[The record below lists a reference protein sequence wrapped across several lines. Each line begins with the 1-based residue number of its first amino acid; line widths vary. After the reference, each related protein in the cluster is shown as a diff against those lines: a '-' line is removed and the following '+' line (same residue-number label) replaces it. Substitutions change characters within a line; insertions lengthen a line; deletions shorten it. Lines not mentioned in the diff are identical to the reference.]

1 MLVGE
6 VVLFRLVNADSFTHI
21 AVLKLGHCLLLY
33 EGATSTSNKRKGAG
47 NARKPGAG
55 VVATCACVFMR
66 VCVCTCVSVCLCMC
80 VCLCVC
86 VCVCVHVCVCVC
98 VTTHQIPVLHPS
110 RLYPILNKNCFCP
123 MLTHTC
129 VAKCAYS
136 EGYIKSH
143 WDEHFSE
150 NVPLV
155 QFMYFVLL
163 ACLVELA

>member
-1 MLVGE
+1 MHRSHKNDNMYKIWHKVNILKNAISGMPWNVDNKNTWHHSLITQAERRGKE
-6 VVLFRLVNADSFTHI
+6 VYFV
-21 AVLKLGHCLLLY
+21 Y
-33 EGATSTSNKRKGAG
+33 EHT
-47 NARKPGAG
+47 G
-55 VVATCACVFMR
+55 V
-66 VCVCTCVSVCLCMC
+66 
-80 VCLCVC
+80 CVC
-86 VCVCVHVCVCVC
+86 VCVCVCMRVCVCVCVC
-98 VTTHQIPVLHPS
+98 VTTHQIPVMNQS
-110 RLYPILNKNCFCP
+110 RLYPILNKNLFCP